1 MSLAYKNSNRNV
13 EISNLTEKRILK
25 PSEIN
30 KAINFCSAPPDAPGA
45 LPPSL
50 QRVSQIVGAAH
61 AKRLSFFLGSVTNE
75 EDLKYVFGNG
85 KDAVI
90 HFAGLKAVGESKE
103 KPLSYY
109 RVNQGGTVALLEV
122 NSKACPHHK
131 KQNCF
136 LIIFSRR
143 PEVLEY

>member
-1 MSLAYKNSNRNV
+1 ML
-13 EISNLTEKRILK
+13 IFK

-30 KAINFCSAPPDAPGA
+30 KEINYCSAPPDAPGA

-50 QRVSQIVGAAH
+50 QRVSQIVGATH

-75 EDLKYVFGNG
+75 EDLNYVFGNG

-122 NSKACPHHK
+122 NPEPYSSHK
-131 KQNCF
+131 KQSVNDRHVEPGKF
-136 LIIFSRR
+136 LE
-143 PEVLEY
+143 PLGH